1 MTIHRHHRGSN
12 RAFIGNNA
20 GFTLIELAVAI
31 FVIALIL
38 GSLVVPLS
46 TQVDQ
51 RQNTEARARL
61 EEIRDALTGHAVNH
75 GYLPCPDTNNDGLE
89 DVAAGN
95 CNNAEGTVPWA
106 TLGVQPTD
114 PWGNRVR
121 YRVSALYARRAPIA
135 LTLSTEGTLLI
146 CSTSACGAGNLITQ
160 QPDSLNAAVAVLI
173 SHGPNGWGA
182 IIPATGAQRLPTG
195 CATVAGCAA
204 MTANEIANANGDANF
219 VSRERSPADS
229 TSGEFD
235 DIVLWLS
242 PHVLK
247 QRMVAAGRLP

>member
-1 MTIHRHHRGSN
+1 MRSTRHSTMCCVRHARQT
-12 RAFIGNNA
+12 

-51 RQNTEARARL
+51 RQGAEARLRM
-61 EEIRDALTGHAVNH
+61 EEIRDALTGHAAAH
-75 GYLPCPDTNNDGLE
+75 GYLPCPDSNNDGLE
-89 DVAAGN
+89 DVAGSNCSNTEGN
-95 CNNAEGTVPWA
+95 VPWT

-114 PWGNRVR
+114 PWGNRFR
-121 YRVSALYARRAPIA
+121 YRVSPQYAQRSPIGLALNTP
-135 LTLSTEGTLLI
+135 GTLQV
-146 CSTSACGAGNLITQ
+146 CSDSTCAAGTRITEV
-160 QPDSLNAAVAVLI
+160 PPSLNAAVAVIL
-173 SHGPNGWGA
+173 SHGPNGWGS
-182 IIPATGAQRLPTG
+182 IIPASGAQRLPIG

-204 MTANEIANANGDANF
+204 MTANEIANADGDVNF
-219 VSRERSPADS
+219 VTRDRSAAD
-229 TSGEFD
+229 TTAGEFD

>member
-1 MTIHRHHRGSN
+1 MTFPN
-12 RAFIGNNA
+12 RTSAYCLRRRLAG

-31 FVIALIL
+31 VVIALIL
-38 GSLVVPLS
+38 GSLVIPLS

-51 RQNTEARARL
+51 RQTAEARLRL
-61 EEIRDALTGHAVNH
+61 EEIRDALTGHAAAQ

-89 DVAAGN
+89 DVAGGN

-106 TLGVQPTD
+106 TLGVQAID
-114 PWGNRVR
+114 PWGNRFR
-121 YRVSALYARRAPIA
+121 YRVAPQYAQRAPIG
-135 LTLSTEGTLLI
+135 LTLSTPGTLQI
-146 CSTSACGAGNLITQ
+146 CSTSACAAGDRITEV
-160 QPDSLNAAVAVLI
+160 PPSLNATVAVVI

-182 IIPATGAQRLPTG
+182 IIPASGAQRLPTG

-204 MTANEIANANGDANF
+204 MTANEIANADGDANF
-219 VSRERSPADS
+219 VSRDRTPADS

>member
-1 MTIHRHHRGSN
+1 MTLSLAPTGHCRSRHR
-12 RAFIGNNA
+12 AA

-51 RQNTEARARL
+51 RQTAEARLRL
-61 EEIRDALTGHAVNH
+61 EELRDALSGHAAAQ

-95 CNNAEGTVPWA
+95 CNNAEGNVPWA

-114 PWGNRVR
+114 PWGHRFR
-121 YRVSALYARRAPIA
+121 YPVSPQYAQRGPIG
-135 LTLSTEGTLLI
+135 LSLSTPGTLQI
-146 CSTSACGAGNLITQ
+146 CSTSACAAGDRITEV
-160 QPDSLNAAVAVLI
+160 PPSLNAAVAVLI

-204 MTANEIANANGDANF
+204 MTANEIANADGDDIF